1 MIIQYCQK
9 CGVRVS
15 EQDLE
20 SGKAVAQGENLFC
33 ERCRAAA
40 VPMPQPQPQPQ
51 STSVVVA
58 QKSTARKA
66 PTSAPTGRTTGRPE
80 AQPSASP
87 QPLMLYGGIGAGVVL
102 LALIYFL
109 TSGPSGGTKTA
120 TSKPLSSAREENKT
134 TPATIKTTHS
144 PATPPLTAT
153 PPAGKTDAV
162 KDPEAEAS
170 DEFDKL
176 RRFEGL
182 AADDKAG
189 RITRIEAYLK
199 KYGEAIVA
207 GRARAMLNEL
217 KNPPAEKTAVA
228 AQPAA
233 PEPAPQVPTG
243 AAAELPSTYKEDF
256 EGAALAGWNAIFAE
270 PVADPT
276 ERARGRVLKLK
287 LLSGDLRARFM
298 GGDFPGQTPQ
308 LNHGAVLQI
317 KPGARIK
324 LKYYTTGVG
333 VIDIGFRV
341 VGIEGA
347 FSYKIREPK
356 LKAWT
361 DVDLAFSDFV
371 LVKGAEV
378 TTTKAPESGPISD
391 ANVWGFGPAEGSI
404 FCIDDFEIGVP
415 TADKAKL

>member
-15 EQDLE
+15 EQDLQ

-40 VPMPQPQPQPQ
+40 APLPQPQ
-51 STSVVVA
+51 STSVLAA
-58 QKSTARKA
+58 QKGTARRA
-66 PTSAPTGRTTGRPE
+66 PTSAPAGRTTGRPE
-80 AQPSASP
+80 SPPSAPP
-87 QPLMLYGGIGAGVVL
+87 QPLMLYGGIGAGVL
-102 LALIYFL
+102 LLGLIYFL
-109 TSGPSGGTKTA
+109 TSGPSGTTKTTA
-120 TSKPLSSAREENKT
+120 SKPPTSAHDEPRPSSSGNPVAQ
-134 TPATIKTTHS
+134 PG
-144 PATPPLTAT
+144 ATPG
-153 PPAGKTDAV
+153 PPAAPPTGAAKTE

-170 DEFDKL
+170 DEFDRL

-189 RITRIEAYLK
+189 RMARIEAYLR

-207 GRARAMLNEL
+207 RRARALLNEL
-217 KNPPAEKTAVA
+217 KNPPAEKPVAAA
-228 AQPAA
+228 AQPAGPA
-233 PEPAPQVPTG
+233 PAPQVPAG

-256 EGAALAGWNAIFAE
+256 EGAEIAGWSTVFAE

-276 ERARGRVLKLK
+276 NRAQGHVLKLK
-287 LLSGDLRARFM
+287 LLSGDLRGRFM
-298 GGDFPGQTPQ
+298 AGDFPGQTPQ

-317 KPGARIK
+317 KPGARVK
-324 LKYYTTGVG
+324 LKYYTTGVTI
-333 VIDIGFRV
+333 IDIGFRV
-341 VGIEGA
+341 VGIEGS

-356 LKAWT
+356 LNAWT
-361 DVDLAFSDFV
+361 EVDLAFGNFS

-378 TTTKAPESGPISD
+378 VNGKAPESGLIGD
-391 ANVWGFGPAEGSI
+391 ANVWGFGPAAGSI

-415 TADKAKL
+415 AAEKAKP